1 MGRSTTDYVGLLFYC
16 KMMRRYLLLFTLSL
30 LSCLSIAQTPQQSEI
45 IKQINNASAQMHSLE
60 CDFVQTK
67 FLNILDDKMVSKGK
81 MYYQQADKLRWEY
94 ISPYTYTFILNENQ
108 VLLKNDNRSDII
120 DVNQNKI
127 FKEIARMMMNSIVGN
142 CLSDEKSFKTTVE
155 FSGND
160 WVATLIPLKRDMKQM
175 WNRLVLHINPDLK
188 VVYKVEMHEP
198 SGDYTVIDLINIKT
212 NNNIS
217 LKVFDIN

>member
-1 MGRSTTDYVGLLFYC
+1 MDRSTTDYVGLLFYC

-30 LSCLSIAQTPQQSEI
+30 SPFLSIAQTPLQSEM
-45 IKQINNASAQMHSLE
+45 IKQINDASAQMHSLE

-94 ISPYTYTFILNENQ
+94 ITPYTYTFILNDNQ

-142 CLSDEKSFKTTVE
+142 CLSDEKAFKTTVE
-155 FSGND
+155 VVGND
-160 WVATLIPLKRDMKQM
+160 WVANLIPLKRDMKQM

-212 NNNIS
+212 NNSINA
-217 LKVFDIN
+217 KVFDIN

>member
-1 MGRSTTDYVGLLFYC
+1 
-16 KMMRRYLLLFTLSL
+16 MMRRYLLLLTMSL
-30 LSCLSIAQTPQQSEI
+30 LPFLSIAQTPQQSEM
-45 IKQINNASAQMHSLE
+45 IKQINDASAQMHSLE

-94 ISPYTYTFILNENQ
+94 ITPYTYTFILNDNQ

-142 CLSDEKSFKTTVE
+142 CLSDEKAFKTTVE
-155 FSGND
+155 VVGND
-160 WVATLIPLKRDMKQM
+160 WVANLIPLKRDMKQM

-212 NNNIS
+212 NSSINA
-217 LKVFDIN
+217 KVFDIN

>member
-1 MGRSTTDYVGLLFYC
+1 MDRSIVDYGGLLFYS
-16 KMMRRYLLLFTLSL
+16 KMMKKYFILFVLSL
-30 LSCLSIAQTPQQSEI
+30 LPLLGSAQSLQQSDMIE
-45 IKQINNASAQMHSLE
+45 QINKASAGMQSLE

-94 ISPYTYTFILNENQ
+94 TSPYAYTFILNQNQ
-108 VLLKNDNRSDII
+108 VLLKNDSRSDVI
-120 DVNQNKI
+120 DVNQNRI

-142 CLSDEKSFKTTVE
+142 CLSDEKSFRTTVE
-155 FSGND
+155 VSGSD

-175 WNRLVLHINPDLK
+175 WNKLILHIRPDMK

-198 SGDYTVIDLINIKT
+198 SGDYTIIDLIDIRTDEK
-212 NNNIS
+212 IS
-217 LKVFDIN
+217 PEVFDIN

>member
-1 MGRSTTDYVGLLFYC
+1 
-16 KMMRRYLLLFTLSL
+16 MMRRYLLLLTMSL
-30 LSCLSIAQTPQQSEI
+30 LPFLSIAQTSLQSEM
-45 IKQINNASAQMHSLE
+45 IKQINDASAQMHSLE

-94 ISPYTYTFILNENQ
+94 ITPYTYTFILNDNQ

-142 CLSDEKSFKTTVE
+142 CLSDEKAFKTTVE
-155 FSGND
+155 VVGND
-160 WVATLIPLKRDMKQM
+160 WVANLIPLKRDMKQM

-212 NNNIS
+212 NNSINA
-217 LKVFDIN
+217 KVFDIN

>member
-1 MGRSTTDYVGLLFYC
+1 
-16 KMMRRYLLLFTLSL
+16 MMRRYLLLFTLSL
-30 LSCLSIAQTPQQSEI
+30 VSFISIAQTPQQSEI
-45 IKQINNASAQMHSLE
+45 IKQINEASAQMHSLE

-94 ISPYTYTFILNENQ
+94 VSPYAYTFILNENQ

-127 FKEIARMMMNSIVGN
+127 FKEIARIMMNSIVGN
-142 CLSDEKSFKTTVE
+142 CLSDEKAFKTSVE
-155 FSGND
+155 VAGKD

-175 WNRLVLHINPDLK
+175 WNRLVLHIDSDLK

-198 SGDYTVIDLINIKT
+198 SGDYTIIDLINIAT

-217 LKVFDIN
+217 PKVFDIN

>member
-1 MGRSTTDYVGLLFYC
+1 MDRSIVDYGGLLFYS
-16 KMMRRYLLLFTLSL
+16 KMMKSYFILFVMSL
-30 LSCLSIAQTPQQSEI
+30 LPVLGSAQSLQQSDMIE
-45 IKQINNASAQMHSLE
+45 QINKASAGMQSLQ

-94 ISPYTYTFILNENQ
+94 TSPYAYTFILNQNQ
-108 VLLKNDNRSDII
+108 VLLKNDSRSDVI
-120 DVNQNKI
+120 DVNQNRI

-142 CLSDEKSFKTTVE
+142 CLSDEKSFRTTVE
-155 FSGND
+155 VSGSD

-175 WNRLVLHINPDLK
+175 WNKLILHIRPDMK

-198 SGDYTVIDLINIKT
+198 SGDYTIIDLIDIRTDEK
-212 NNNIS
+212 IS
-217 LKVFDIN
+217 PEVFDIN